1 MRKILML
8 PRAGVA
14 AVSAVVHRASFA
26 AFGASLAVT
35 LCCLS
40 IATAQT
46 PQPSARSLS
55 NIGEYPIVSGAPFS
69 EIRNKADSPSLLSES
84 LLTEASAIEPA
95 SYMSGGR
102 LLGPKAPYVADPCNA
117 GCDVSWYLNYDALWL
132 RREGDSRFSLSRNST
147 LEDFDYEFGGRYT
160 VGRLLDCVNGWEAV
174 YTGPYEWNRQGTV
187 NGAANLQSQF
197 QVNPLT
203 GFSAADITAF
213 NNANTHSQQYNAE
226 MQSFELNRKWWTW
239 DVLSTLIG
247 IRYVDYDET
256 YAFASSSAAGSG
268 LYSERVE
275 NRMLGAQVGAEIMY
289 PVSLRANVGF
299 RGKAGV
305 YANFDERATFLN
317 NAGNVL
323 INTGDEDVQL
333 AGLIELGVTGSYQVV
348 PSVRLTAG
356 YEFWYMPGV
365 ATVPE
370 QGPAVLTPASGTTV
384 FNESDLFLHG
394 GSIGAQILF

>member
-1 MRKILML
+1 ML

-35 LCCLS
+35 LCCFS

-46 PQPSARSLS
+46 PQPYAQSLS
-55 NIGEYPIVSGAPFS
+55 NIGEYPIVSGVPFS
-69 EIRNKADSPSLLSES
+69 EVRTKADTNS
-84 LLTEASAIEPA
+84 LLTEESAIEPA
-95 SYMSGGR
+95 SYTSGGR
-102 LLGPKAPYVADPCNA
+102 LLSAKAPYVADPCNA
-117 GCDVSWYLNYDALWL
+117 GCDVSWYVNYDALWL
-132 RREGDSRFSLSRNST
+132 RREGDSRFSLSRNT
-147 LEDFDYEFGGRYT
+147 ILDDFQYEFGGRYT

-174 YTGPYEWNRQGTV
+174 YTGPYEWNRQGIV
-187 NGAANLQSQF
+187 NGAGNLQSQF

-203 GFSAADITAF
+203 GFTAADISTF
-213 NNANTHSQQYNAE
+213 NNANTHVQQYDVE

-247 IRYVDYDET
+247 IRYVDYDEI
-256 YAFASSSAAGSG
+256 YSFASASGAGNG
-268 LYSERVE
+268 LYSERVD
-275 NRMLGAQVGAEIMY
+275 NRMVGAQVGADVMY
-289 PVSLRANVGF
+289 PVSLRASVGF

-305 YANFDERATFLN
+305 YANFDERATFLS
-317 NAGNVL
+317 NAGTVL
-323 INTGDEDVQL
+323 LNTGDEDVQL
-333 AGLIELGVTGSYQVV
+333 AGLIEMGVTGSYQVV
-348 PSVRLTAG
+348 PSVRLTCG

-370 QGPAVLTPASGTTV
+370 QGPAVLSTASGTTV
-384 FNESDLFLHG
+384 FNEADLFLHG